1 MATKKSAKVK
11 MTEAAKKIM
20 LAEVKRFATMVTKY
34 IPDGKAKKEIEEK
47 FAEVAALIEKV
58 AE

>member
-1 MATKKSAKVK
+1 MATKKTVK
-11 MTEAAKKIM
+11 TRMTEAAKKLM
-20 LAEVKRFATMVTKY
+20 LAEVKRFTTMVIKY